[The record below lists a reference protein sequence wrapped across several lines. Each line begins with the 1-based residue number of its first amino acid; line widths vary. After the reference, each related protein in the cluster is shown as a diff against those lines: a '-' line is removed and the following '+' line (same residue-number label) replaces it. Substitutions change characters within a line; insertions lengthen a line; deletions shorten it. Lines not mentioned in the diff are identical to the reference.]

1 MSRGI
6 TRREQRKLDKAKA
19 EESAAEEKAAADAVA
34 ARPAAGIGLFID
46 ELDFKRCPLCT
57 CRPPCKHISRH
68 EAVAKYEDARQSL
81 PRRPGADPCFTFQ
94 QTGSCWHGEACL
106 YDHHPSMIP
115 WPTPPPAEGPRCQT
129 CTVPAI
135 CYRHEPPF
143 GALLC
148 PEDNGIKSLLPPR
161 AARLSG
167 DVEEFFQLD
176 EIVAVQVRAT
186 RGEREWVRGREGRE
200 GREGVAVGRGA
211 CAGREEGRWEV
222 GEGAERKR
230 RGQTAASATLDS
242 EEEGAID

>member
-6 TRREQRKLDKAKA
+6 TRREQRKLDKAK
-19 EESAAEEKAAADAVA
+19 EELATEEKAAADAVA
-34 ARPAAGIGLFID
+34 RRPKAGIGLFID

-68 EAVAKYEDARQSL
+68 EAVAKYEDARLSL

-143 GALLC
+143 GVLLC
-148 PEDNGIKSLLPPR
+148 PEDNGIKCFLPPR

-176 EIVAVQVRAT
+176 EIVAVQVREWT
-186 RGEREWVRGREGRE
+186 RGDWREVGARARRARGGGGRAGGGGRER
-200 GREGVAVGRGA
+200 RGEA
-211 CAGREEGRWEV
+211 V
-222 GEGAERKR
+222 GEGAERKS
-230 RGQTAASATLDS
+230 RGRPDCCLSNT
-242 EEEGAID
+242 GARKRER